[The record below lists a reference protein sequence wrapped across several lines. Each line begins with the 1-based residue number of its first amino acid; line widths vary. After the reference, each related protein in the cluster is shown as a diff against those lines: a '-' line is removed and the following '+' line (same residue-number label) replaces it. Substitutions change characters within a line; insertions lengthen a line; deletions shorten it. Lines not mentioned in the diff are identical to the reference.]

1 METNSF
7 EKKKGLNVRAMIFL
21 FLPLLILFLYDR
33 IGDILI
39 NLLNLFLNITHIEID
54 LWGTYSAFL
63 DAFLATVLSILCY
76 IFYRKVFPKK
86 KAELSIPIWQ
96 GILFAIVIGLGVG
109 GLSGIWLS
117 IVDFLASHSS
127 SLGNQ
132 LESFS
137 GMYDDLESGPYIWTF
152 LAIVVIG
159 PLVEEILF
167 RGIIFRSFEEAS
179 DVPWFALLFSG
190 LMFGIWHGSFIQG
203 VYTAMMGIILG
214 YFMKKCRS
222 LLFVVLAHAVNNIG
236 GTFPPALD
244 TDFNNILYS
253 NLTYIC
259 IIPMFCI
266 LFYLHR
272 KGKKEAEKL
281 AVESKITED
290 TEKLEIASIKTEY
303 PKKLATE
310 DESIKDTTSSRTE

>member
-1 METNSF
+1 
-7 EKKKGLNVRAMIFL
+7 
-21 FLPLLILFLYDR
+21 
-33 IGDILI
+33 
-39 NLLNLFLNITHIEID
+39 
-54 LWGTYSAFL
+54 
-63 DAFLATVLSILCY
+63 
-76 IFYRKVFPKK
+76 
-86 KAELSIPIWQ
+86 
-96 GILFAIVIGLGVG
+96 
-109 GLSGIWLS
+109 
-117 IVDFLASHSS
+117 
-127 SLGNQ
+127 
-132 LESFS
+132 
-137 GMYDDLESGPYIWTF
+137 
-152 LAIVVIG
+152 
-159 PLVEEILF
+159 
-167 RGIIFRSFEEAS
+167 
-179 DVPWFALLFSG
+179 
-190 LMFGIWHGSFIQG
+190 MFGIWHGSFIQG

-290 TEKLEIASIKTEY
+290 TEKLAIASTKTED

-310 DESIKDTTSSRTE
+310 DESVKDTTNSRTE